1 MTGARQRTRIM
12 RTTTG
17 LIGFVATNVGGTT
30 RLSTPLG
37 NEEKMSEP
45 TKEYWQAKADLCKA
59 TALKQLEDL
68 NSYEAMKNLERMV
81 YALSRVGIE
90 NKREANDE

>member
-1 MTGARQRTRIM
+1 
-12 RTTTG
+12 
-17 LIGFVATNVGGTT
+17 
-30 RLSTPLG
+30 
-37 NEEKMSEP
+37 MSEP

-90 NKREANDE
+90 NKREVEGND

>member
-1 MTGARQRTRIM
+1 VRKYPNRKDKRDEE
-12 RTTTG
+12 
-17 LIGFVATNVGGTT
+17 GGK
-30 RLSTPLG
+30 
-37 NEEKMSEP
+37 NMSEP

-59 TALKQLEDL
+59 TALQQLEDA

-90 NKREANDE
+90 NKREGEGNE

>member
-1 MTGARQRTRIM
+1 MPRLLRARERSSGKIPTRAKGD
-12 RTTTG
+12 RQVT
-17 LIGFVATNVGGTT
+17 
-30 RLSTPLG
+30 
-37 NEEKMSEP
+37 EP

-81 YALSRVGIE
+81 YALSRVGITNE
-90 NKREANDE
+90 REGE